1 MKLDFCWWLKML
13 RVSTM
18 FRHFL
23 IFNSSLQ
30 IQPWTRN
37 GLRAKGREYL
47 IGMLQKERFFFFL
60 KSIIISGCPLQAEP
74 SLKRL
79 INPLIN
85 AFGQTAFPPLNRALP
100 NSLRYIT
107 ITVAHRWNDE
117 DLRVSYNLW
126 HLRPSFSCDFFKLEM
141 NVKQ

>member
-1 MKLDFCWWLKML
+1 ML
-13 RVSTM
+13 RVSSM
-18 FRHFL
+18 FRQFL

-37 GLRAKGREYL
+37 GLRAKGGQGENILSECYSR
-47 IGMLQKERFFFFL
+47 KDFFFL
-60 KSIIISGCPLQAEP
+60 KCIILSGCPLQAEP

-85 AFGQTAFPPLNRALP
+85 AFGPTAFPPLNRALP
-100 NSLRYIT
+100 NSLRCVT
-107 ITVAHRWNDE
+107 ITVLYRWDDE
-117 DLRVSYNLW
+117 DLHVSYNLL

-141 NVKQ
+141 SVKQ

>member
-1 MKLDFCWWLKML
+1 MKLDFCWWFKML
-13 RVSTM
+13 RVSNK
-18 FRHFL
+18 FRHFF

-37 GLRAKGREYL
+37 GLQAKGREYL
-47 IGMLQKERFFFFL
+47 IGMLQKERSFFK

-74 SLKRL
+74 SFKRL

-107 ITVAHRWNDE
+107 ITVAYRWDDE
-117 DLRVSYNLW
+117 DRHVSYNLL
-126 HLRPSFSCDFFKLEM
+126 HLRPSFSCDFFQLEM